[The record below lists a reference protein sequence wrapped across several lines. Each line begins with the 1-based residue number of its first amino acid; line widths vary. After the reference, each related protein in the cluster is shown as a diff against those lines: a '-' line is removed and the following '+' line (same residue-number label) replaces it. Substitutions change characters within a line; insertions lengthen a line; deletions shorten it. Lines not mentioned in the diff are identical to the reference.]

1 MPSERWPSYDDE
13 RMASIDEQ
21 ICALLKQ
28 RKELSGEP
36 ALLPSPEKITA
47 WSEKYDLYEDYL
59 HSIFAVARRPSSFR
73 PRIQPENFRKYIP
86 ILRSLERDGVMYTLS
101 FIRQYQ
107 NASVVQLLLD
117 YESMPNVEIHKRLP
131 HPFFELEVGAPY
143 AAVNSG
149 GGGSAHHYS
158 FAFAVFPALPDDLA
172 SQRFV
177 FKKLNSPDGDP
188 TGEEVV
194 FDISSIRS
202 SVTER
207 GAIT

>member
-1 MPSERWPSYDDE
+1 MMIRKPDE
-13 RMASIDEQ
+13 RFSHYEDERIASIDEQ

-36 ALLPSPEKITA
+36 ALLPSPEKIAA
-47 WSEKYDLYEDYL
+47 WSEKFGLYENYL

-86 ILRSLERDGVMYTLS
+86 MLRSLERDGVMYTLS

-117 YESMPNVEIHKRLP
+117 YESMPNAANHSRPP

-143 AAVNSG
+143 DAVSSG
-149 GGGSAHHYS
+149 GGGSSYHFS
-158 FAFAVFPALPDDLA
+158 FTFTVTPALPDELA

-177 FKKLNSPDGDP
+177 FKTLSGPDGDP

-194 FDISSIRS
+194 FDI
-202 SVTER
+202 
-207 GAIT
+207 